1 MSEIIEE
8 YKGYTIK
15 AWHHTDAENPF
26 ESWDCNLP
34 TMATY
39 DRNINDYS
47 KGDINEYLKYI
58 LTDNQIIRHQ
68 KAIAEIFEI
77 DLDYF
82 KEQEFSKDDKISD
95 IRDEIGNS
103 KDFDALALICELS
116 KTPYLNS
123 NSRGY
128 SQGDYSDVFICYT
141 QNFEKITGCTK
152 KQIDE
157 KFLQSTLDLFSAWAW
172 GDVYGFEIEETE
184 DNCGGFYGDDHEKS
198 GLLEHARAE
207 IDAAIERKR
216 KTKQS
221 KLKTLVKNRVPLA
234 KRELILN

>member
-1 MSEIIEE
+1 MSEFIEE

-15 AWHHTDAENPF
+15 AWHDTDAENPF
-26 ESWDCNLP
+26 ENWDCNLP
-34 TMATY
+34 TMSTY
-39 DRNINDYS
+39 DRYVNDYS

-95 IRDEIGNS
+95 IRHEIGNS

-141 QNFEKITGCTK
+141 ENFEKVTGCTK
-152 KQIDE
+152 KQTDE
-157 KFLQSTLDLFSAWAW
+157 DSLQSTLNLFSAWAW
-172 GDVYGFEIEETE
+172 GDVYGFEIEEIE
-184 DNCGGFYGDDHEKS
+184 DSCGGFYGDDHEKS
-198 GLLEHARAE
+198 GLLEHARE
-207 IDAAIERKR
+207 TIDADIEYNR

-221 KLKTLVKNRVPLA
+221 KLKVLVKNRVPLA
-234 KRELILN
+234 KRESILN